1 MVMDEMP
8 RGIINGERG
17 IADSQERLAEL
28 STSCTLLW
36 LAWLP
41 KPGCSFPLK
50 MGNTLLKLKKKNCRV
65 RLKMQSWCLM
75 VCLSLLYLCEFRGWC
90 GTLINQGNNWGSSRS
105 FHLLSGHFH
114 SSPASSRMGQSCHL
128 RPQFHLFHRNYMEGN
143 VRTET

>member
-1 MVMDEMP
+1 MDEKP

-50 MGNTLLKLKKKNCRV
+50 MGNTLLKLEKKIAESSCRKTGRHTANGEV
-65 RLKMQSWCLM
+65 
-75 VCLSLLYLCEFRGWC
+75 E
-90 GTLINQGNNWGSSRS
+90 INGKEL
-105 FHLLSGHFH
+105 HL
-114 SSPASSRMGQSCHL
+114 
-128 RPQFHLFHRNYMEGN
+128 
-143 VRTET
+143 

>member
-1 MVMDEMP
+1 MDEMP

-50 MGNTLLKLKKKNCRV
+50 MGNTLLKLKKKK
-65 RLKMQSWCLM
+65 LQSQAENAIVMFDGLP
-75 VCLSLLYLCEFRGWC
+75 EFA
-90 GTLINQGNNWGSSRS
+90 
-105 FHLLSGHFH
+105 FF
-114 SSPASSRMGQSCHL
+114 
-128 RPQFHLFHRNYMEGN
+128 
-143 VRTET
+143 V